1 MCQPT
6 ASRPSLNLAELPEA
20 ITMALRGHQQPCSV
34 RELHRELLEHYEV
47 DFGLVLAVVLHQT
60 RRGELRPK
68 AYPPAHMLYT
78 QKP

>member
-1 MCQPT
+1 MRQPT

-47 DFGLVLAVVLHQT
+47 DFGLVLAVVLHQAE
-60 RRGELRPK
+60 RGALKVQACR
-68 AYPPAHMLYT
+68 PAHKLF
-78 QKP
+78 